1 MRLLLLRSLRER
13 FRRTVL
19 TSLAVVI
26 GVALISGTLI
36 FTDTISRSFDEIG
49 KVSYRGVAV
58 AVTPAVP
65 PGTPST
71 EVGDDDRTL
80 PRDVV
85 GRVAAADGV
94 HTAVGQIRGRAIV
107 FEQDG
112 RTRVGSAGPP
122 TLLLSA
128 LPPGVGGVSYR
139 TGRAPTGPGEVA
151 FDENTA
157 KRAGVRVGDRVFVQG
172 EGPRRALRLVG
183 LARLGEGTSFGGA
196 TIALT
201 SEATAAA
208 LLGRTDRAYY
218 AQVLAISA
226 SGTRDEQVAASVQRA
241 VGADATVRTGQDQ
254 GARQSQEIK
263 DRISF
268 LPTIL
273 LVFAGIAT
281 FVGAF
286 LIFNTFTITMA
297 QRQREFALLRA
308 LGAARGQ
315 VRAMV
320 AAEALTVGL
329 LGATLGL
336 AAGFVVAP
344 ALRALIKAF
353 GADLPTTAT
362 VFSGRTIVVG
372 FVVGIAVTAA
382 ASILPAR
389 RATRV
394 APVEAL
400 REAAA
405 PPGRG
410 KVPRGPVLAGVGIG
424 VVGAALLVLSLLGA
438 VTDDTGT
445 AFAGGGAGLLFLA
458 ATLIS
463 PVLVGPL
470 ARLLGR
476 PLQRIFGL
484 PGRLAQDNAARQ
496 PGRTAITSSALMIGL
511 ALVVFATVFAAG
523 LRETLRGDIERVVA
537 APVVVQASDGS
548 FSGLPSSVVGAIRRA
563 PGVEA
568 AGGVGFGRVRVAGRN
583 ASLTVFD
590 AEALE
595 SGLVRLKRTDGG
607 GSGRVGDPGLDRAYV
622 TDTVAGD
629 LGARTGGTI
638 LARGT
643 NGLDRTLRV
652 VGIVQG
658 SASAVS
664 GVVVD
669 TGTARRLGTSEPF
682 FAVARGDRAAIQRA
696 LRRDYPATETLT
708 RSAWITDQTG
718 QVNQL
723 LGLVYALLGLSVLV
737 ALFGIVNTLTLS
749 IQERIRELGLLRAV
763 GATRAQVRRMVL
775 LEAAIT
781 ALLGALLGAALGF
794 VLAAAVGAT
803 LDGFALSIPVGQI
816 VLLVVLTGILGVV
829 AAIRPARRAARV
841 EVLDAIAGE

>member
-1 MRLLLLRSLRER
+1 MRQLLLRSLRER

-49 KVSYRGVAV
+49 EVSYRGVAV

-65 PGTPST
+65 PGTPIG
-71 EVGDDDRTL
+71 EGGDDDRAL
-80 PRDVV
+80 PRDVLR
-85 GRVAAADGV
+85 RVAGAEGV
-94 HTAVGQIRGRAIV
+94 RGAFGQIRGRAIV
-107 FEQDG
+107 YAADG
-112 RTRVGSAGPP
+112 RTRAGGQGPP
-122 TLLLSA
+122 TILQSA
-128 LPPGVGGVSYR
+128 LPAGVGGVSYG
-139 TGRAPTGPGEVA
+139 TGRAPRSAGEVA
-151 FDENTA
+151 FDAATVE
-157 KRAGVRVGDRVFVQG
+157 RAGVRVGDRVFVQG
-172 EGPRRALRLVG
+172 EGPRRAMRLVG
-183 LARLGEGTSFGGA
+183 EARLGGGTSFGGA
-196 TIALT
+196 TIAIVT
-201 SEATAAA
+201 PATAAD
-208 LLGRTDRAYY
+208 LLERTPREYWSQIV
-218 AQVLAISA
+218 AQSA
-226 SGTRDEQVAASVQRA
+226 SGTRDEVVAAAVQRA
-241 VGADATVRTGQDQ
+241 VGAAATVRTGEDQ
-254 GARQSQEIK
+254 GARQSKEIK

-308 LGAARGQ
+308 LGASRGQ
-315 VRAMV
+315 VRTMV
-320 AAEALTVGL
+320 ATEALAVGL

-336 AAGFVVAP
+336 AAGFLVAP
-344 ALRALIKAF
+344 GLRAMIKAF
-353 GADLPTTAT
+353 GADLPSTAT
-362 VFSGRTIVVG
+362 VFAGRTIVVG
-372 FVVGIAVTAA
+372 FLVGIAVTGA
-382 ASILPAR
+382 ASLLPAR
-389 RATRV
+389 RASRV

-410 KVPRGPVLAGVGIG
+410 AVPRGPVLAGAAIG
-424 VVGAALLVLSLLGA
+424 VVGIALLVLSLLG
-438 VTDDTGT
+438 VVEDDTGT

-463 PVLVGPL
+463 PILVGPL
-470 ARLLGR
+470 ARALGR
-476 PLQRIFGL
+476 PLQRLFGL

-537 APVVVQASDGS
+537 APVVVQAKDGA
-548 FSGLPSSVVGAIRRA
+548 FAGVPSSVVGVVRRA
-563 PGVEA
+563 PGVRA
-568 AGGVGFGRVRVAGRN
+568 AGAVGFGRVVVRGRN

-590 AEALE
+590 AEALR
-595 SGLVRLKRTDGG
+595 SGLVTRPRADGG
-607 GSGRVGDPGLDRAYV
+607 TGTGDPGPGAAYV

-629 LGARTGGTI
+629 IGARGGGTI
-638 LARGT
+638 VARGT
-643 NGLDRTLRV
+643 NGRDAELRV
-652 VGIVQG
+652 VGIVKG

-664 GVVVD
+664 GVVVNSE
-669 TGTARRLGTSEPF
+669 TAAGLGTTEPF
-682 FAVARGDRAAIQRA
+682 FVVARGDRAAIGRA
-696 LRRDYPATETLT
+696 LARDYPATEALT
-708 RSAWITDQTG
+708 RADWITDQTG

-749 IQERIRELGLLRAV
+749 IQERVRELGLLRAV

-794 VLAAAVGAT
+794 VLAAAVGVT

-816 VLLVVLTGILGVV
+816 LGLVVLTGILGVV

-841 EVLDAIAGE
+841 EVLEAIAGE

>member
-19 TSLAVVI
+19 TSLAVVL

-49 KVSYRGVAV
+49 EVSYRGVAV

-65 PGTPST
+65 IGTPNS
-71 EVGDDDRTL
+71 EGSDDDRQL
-80 PRDVV
+80 PRDAVE
-85 GRVAAADGV
+85 RVAGAPGV
-94 HTAVGQIRGRAIV
+94 RVAVGQIEGPAVIFRK
-107 FEQDG
+107 DG
-112 RTRVGSAGPP
+112 RTRVGGQGPP
-122 TLLLSA
+122 TQLLSA
-128 LPPGVGGVSYR
+128 LPPGVGGVTY
-139 TGRAPTGPGEVA
+139 TAGRGPTTADEVV
-151 FDENTA
+151 FDTDTA
-157 KRAGVRVGDRVFVQG
+157 RRADVQVGDTVVVLG
-172 EGPRRALRLVG
+172 EGPRRRLRLVG
-183 LARLGEGTSFGGA
+183 IAGLGEIGSFGPRPTA
-196 TIALT
+196 ITT
-201 SEATAAA
+201 EATAAA
-208 LLGRTDRAYY
+208 LLRRKDARYWH
-218 AQVLAISA
+218 QVLALSA
-226 SGTRDEQVAASVQRA
+226 SGTRDEQVADAVRRV
-241 VGADATVRTGQDQ
+241 VGAGATVRTGADQ
-254 GARQSQEIK
+254 GARQSREIK

-308 LGAARGQ
+308 LGAGRGQ

-320 AAEALTVGL
+320 ATEALTVGL

-336 AAGFVVAP
+336 AAGFAVAP
-344 ALRALIKAF
+344 GLRAMIK
-353 GADLPTTAT
+353 GLGVDLPTTAT
-362 VFSGRTIVVG
+362 VFSGRTILVG
-372 FVVGIAVTAA
+372 FLVGLAVTAA
-382 ASILPAR
+382 ASLLPAR

-400 REAAA
+400 RDAAA

-410 KVPRGPVLAGVGIG
+410 RVPRGPVLAGVALGLVGMVSLG
-424 VVGAALLVLSLLGA
+424 VALAGSVEG
-438 VTDDTGT
+438 DTGT

-476 PLQRIFGL
+476 PLQRLFGL

-523 LRETLRGDIERVVA
+523 LRTTLRGDIERVVA
-537 APVVVQASDGS
+537 APVVVQATGGS
-548 FSGLPSSVVGAIRRA
+548 FSGVPTSIVGAIQRA
-563 PGVEA
+563 TGVES
-568 AGGVGFGRVRVAGRN
+568 AGGVGFSRIAVGGRRV
-583 ASLTVFD
+583 SLTIFD
-590 AEALE
+590 AEALR
-595 SGLVRLKRTDGG
+595 SGLVRLQRTDGG
-607 GSGRVGDPGLDRAYV
+607 GTAGDPGVGRAYV
-622 TDTVAGD
+622 TDTVAASI
-629 LGARTGGTI
+629 GARAGRT
-638 LARGT
+638 LVARGT
-643 NGLDRTLRV
+643 NGEDHPLRI
-652 VGIVQG
+652 VGIVKG

-664 GVVVD
+664 GIVVNGR
-669 TGTARRLGTSEPF
+669 TAAEFGTTQPF
-682 FAVARGDRAAIQRA
+682 FVVADGGVGAVRQAIA
-696 LRRDYPATETLT
+696 RDYPAAEVLT
-708 RSAWITDQTG
+708 RGDWITDQTG

-723 LGLVYALLGLSVLV
+723 LGLVYGLLGLSVLV

-775 LEAAIT
+775 LEAVIT

-803 LDGFALSIPVGQI
+803 LDGFALSIPIGQI

-829 AAIRPARRAARV
+829 AAIRPARRAAQV
-841 EVLDAIAGE
+841 EGLEAIAGE

>member
-1 MRLLLLRSLRER
+1 MRVLLLRSLRER

-49 KVSYRGVAV
+49 EVSYRGVAV
-58 AVTPAVP
+58 AVLPAVP
-65 PGTPST
+65 PGTPSSDA
-71 EVGDDDRTL
+71 GDEDRGL

-85 GRVAAADGV
+85 ERVAAADGV
-94 HTAVGQIRGRAIV
+94 RTAVGQIRGRAIV
-107 FEQDG
+107 YEKDG
-112 RTRVGSAGPP
+112 RTRVGGQGPP
-122 TLLLSA
+122 TLLLSG
-128 LPPGVGGVSYR
+128 LPPGIGGVTYR
-139 TGRAPTGPGEVA
+139 SGRAPRTDGEVA
-151 FDENTA
+151 FDQNTA
-157 KRAGVRVGDRVFVQG
+157 EKAGVRVGDRVFVQG
-172 EGPRRALRLVG
+172 EGPRRALTLVG
-183 LARLGEGTSFGGA
+183 LAGLGEGTSFGGA
-196 TIALT
+196 TIAIT
-201 SEATAAA
+201 TTATAAS
-208 LLGRTDRAYY
+208 LLERPDGRYWF
-218 AQVLAISA
+218 QVLALSD
-226 SGTRDEQVAASVQRA
+226 SGTRDAEVVAAVQRT
-241 VGADATVRTGQDQ
+241 VGDGAIVRSGEDQ
-254 GARQSQEIK
+254 GARQSKEIK

-308 LGAARGQ
+308 LGASRGQ

-320 AAEALTVGL
+320 GSEAVTVGL

-344 ALRALIKAF
+344 GLRSMIKAF

-362 VFSGRTIVVG
+362 VFSGRTILVG
-372 FVVGIAVTAA
+372 FVVGMAVTAA
-382 ASILPAR
+382 ASLLPAR

-410 KVPRGPVLAGVGIG
+410 AVPRGPVYSGAAIG
-424 VVGAALLVLSLLGA
+424 VVGTTMLVLSLLEV

-445 AFAGGGAGLLFLA
+445 AFAGAGAGLLFLA

-463 PVLVGPL
+463 PILVGPL

-476 PLQRIFGL
+476 PLQRLFGL

-523 LRETLRGDIERVVA
+523 LRATLRGDIERVVA
-537 APVVVQASDGS
+537 APVVVQASGGS
-548 FSGLPSSVVGAIRRA
+548 FSGLPSQVVGAIRRV

-568 AGGVGFGRVRVAGRN
+568 AGGVSFGRVNVRGAN

-590 AEALE
+590 AEALTG
-595 SGLVRLKRTDGG
+595 GLVRLKRTDGG
-607 GSGRVGDPGLDRAYV
+607 SGTGDPGLDRAYV
-622 TDTVAGD
+622 TDTVAGR
-629 LGARTGGTI
+629 LGARSGGTI
-638 LARGT
+638 DARGT
-643 NGLDRTLRV
+643 NGRLVPLRV
-652 VGIVQG
+652 VGIVEG

-664 GVVVD
+664 GVVVN
-669 TGTARRLGTSEPF
+669 GATAARLGTTQPF
-682 FAVARGDRAAIQRA
+682 FAVARGDRAAIERSLA
-696 LRRDYPATETLT
+696 RDYPATETLT
-708 RSAWITDQTG
+708 RDDWITDQTG

-723 LGLVYALLGLSVLV
+723 LGLVYALLGLSVIV

-794 VLAAAVGAT
+794 VLAAAVGVT
-803 LDGFALSIPVGQI
+803 LDGFALSIPIGQI
-816 VLLVVLTGILGVV
+816 VLLVLLTGILGVV

-841 EVLDAIAGE
+841 EVLEAIAGE

>member
-1 MRLLLLRSLRER
+1 MRVLLLRSLRER
-13 FRRTVL
+13 FRRTLL

-49 KVSYRGVAV
+49 EVSYRGVAV

-65 PGTPST
+65 PGTPT
-71 EVGDDDRTL
+71 TDVGDDERGL
-80 PRDVV
+80 ARDVV
-85 GRVAAADGV
+85 ERVRATPGVRDAFGQVRGRV
-94 HTAVGQIRGRAIV
+94 TV
-107 FEQDG
+107 FERDG
-112 RTRVGSAGPP
+112 RTSAGGQGPP
-122 TLLLSA
+122 TILLSA
-128 LPPGVGGVSYR
+128 LPPGVGGVTYR
-139 TGRAPTGPGEVA
+139 EGRAPRGPGEVA
-151 FDENTA
+151 FDEA
-157 KRAGVRVGDRVFVQG
+157 SAERAGVAVGDRVYVQG
-172 EGPRRALRLVG
+172 DGPRRALRLVG
-183 LARLGEGTSFGGA
+183 LAGLGEGTSFGGA
-196 TIALT
+196 TIAIT
-201 SEATAAA
+201 TADIAA
-208 LLGRTDRAYY
+208 SLLDREGDAYWF
-218 AQVLAISA
+218 QVLAVSDP
-226 SGTRDEQVAASVQRA
+226 GTRDTEVAAAVRASVGD
-241 VGADATVRTGQDQ
+241 GANVRTGEDQ

-308 LGAARGQ
+308 LGASRGQ

-320 AAEALTVGL
+320 GTEALAVGL
-329 LGATLGL
+329 VGAGLGI
-336 AAGFVVAP
+336 AAGFLVAP
-344 ALRALIKAF
+344 GIRAMIGAF
-353 GADLPTTAT
+353 GADLPSTAT
-362 VFSGRTIVVG
+362 VFSGRTVLVG
-372 FVVGIAVTAA
+372 MLVGLGVTAVA
-382 ASILPAR
+382 AVLPAR

-410 KVPRGPVLAGVGIG
+410 RVPRGPVLAGVGIG
-424 VVGAALLVLSLLGA
+424 VVGVVLLGLA
-438 VTDDTGT
+438 LVGTVEDDTGT
-445 AFAGGGAGLLFLA
+445 GFAGGGAGLLFLA
-458 ATLIS
+458 AALIS

-476 PLQRIFGL
+476 PLQRLFGL
-484 PGRLAQDNAARQ
+484 PGRLAQDNASRQ
-496 PGRTAITSSALMIGL
+496 PGRTAVTSSALMIGL

-523 LRETLRGDIERVVA
+523 LRATLRGDIERVVA
-537 APVVVQASDGS
+537 APVVVQVADGS
-548 FSGLPSSVVGAIRRA
+548 FSGLPTSVTGAIRRA

-568 AGGVGFGRVRVAGRN
+568 AGAVGFGRIAVAGRRV
-583 ASLTVFD
+583 SLTVFD
-590 AEALE
+590 PEALDA
-595 SGLVRLKRTDGG
+595 GLARLRRTDGG
-607 GSGRVGDPGLDRAYV
+607 AGPVRDPGPGRAYV
-622 TDTVAGD
+622 TDTVAGEI
-629 LGARTGGTI
+629 GARAGATI
-638 LARGT
+638 EGRGT
-643 NGLDRTLRV
+643 NGELRTLRV
-652 VGIVQG
+652 VGIVEG

-664 GVVVD
+664 GVVVGSD
-669 TGTARRLGTSEPF
+669 TARTLGTTQPF
-682 FAVARGDRAAIQRA
+682 FVVARGDRAAIARA
-696 LRRDYPATETLT
+696 LERDYPATETLT
-708 RSAWITDQTG
+708 RDDWITDQTG

-723 LGLVYALLGLSVLV
+723 LGLVYALLGLSVVV
-737 ALFGIVNTLTLS
+737 ALFGIVNTLNLS

-794 VLAAAVGAT
+794 VLAAAVGVT

-816 VLLVVLTGILGVV
+816 AGLVVLTGALGVV
-829 AAIRPARRAARV
+829 AAIRPSRRAARV

>member
-1 MRLLLLRSLRER
+1 MRVLLLRSLRER
-13 FRRTVL
+13 FRRTVM

-49 KVSYRGVAV
+49 EVSYRGVAV

-65 PGTPST
+65 LGTPSS
-71 EVGDDDRTL
+71 EGSDDDRGL
-80 PRDVV
+80 RRDAVD
-85 GRVAAADGV
+85 RVAGARGV
-94 HTAVGQIRGRAIV
+94 RLAVGQLEGRAIV
-107 FEQDG
+107 YRRDG
-112 RTRVGSAGPP
+112 RTPVGSNGPP
-122 TLLLSA
+122 TRLLST
-128 LPPGVGGVSYR
+128 LPPGVGGVRY
-139 TGRAPTGPGEVA
+139 TAGRAPAADDEVA
-151 FDENTA
+151 IDADTA
-157 KRAGVRVGDRVFVQG
+157 ERAGVRVGDRVSVQG
-172 EGPRRALRLVG
+172 EGPRRRLRLVG
-183 LARLGEGTSFGGA
+183 LAGLGDGTTFGPRPTVLA
-196 TIALT
+196 TQ
-201 SEATAAA
+201 ATAASI
-208 LLGRTDRAYY
+208 LRRTPDRYWS
-218 AQVLAISA
+218 QVLALSA
-226 SGTRDEQVAASVQRA
+226 SGTRDEQVAADVRRV
-241 VGADATVRTGQDQ
+241 VGDGATVRTGEDQ
-254 GARQSQEIK
+254 GARQAKEIK

-315 VRAMV
+315 IRAMV
-320 AAEALTVGL
+320 AAETTTVGL

-336 AAGFVVAP
+336 LAGFGVAP
-344 ALRALIKAF
+344 GLRAVIKAL
-353 GADLPTTAT
+353 GVDLPTTAT

-372 FVVGIAVTAA
+372 FVVGMAVTAA
-382 ASILPAR
+382 AGLLPAR

-400 REAAA
+400 RDAAA

-410 KVPRGPVLAGVGIG
+410 RVPRGPVLAGLAIG
-424 VVGAALLVLSLLGA
+424 VVGSVALALALVGSVEG
-438 VTDDTGT
+438 DTGT

-463 PVLVGPL
+463 PVLVGPV
-470 ARLLGR
+470 ARMLGR
-476 PLQRIFGL
+476 PLRRIFGL
-484 PGRLAQDNAARQ
+484 PGRLAQDNASRQ

-537 APVVVQASDGS
+537 APVVVQASGGS
-548 FSGLPSSVVGAIRRA
+548 FSGVPTSVVGAVRRA
-563 PGVEA
+563 PGVTS
-568 AGGVGFGRVRVAGRN
+568 AGGVGFSRVAVGGRR
-583 ASLTVFD
+583 ASLTIFD
-590 AEALE
+590 AEALRT
-595 SGLVRLKRTDGG
+595 GLVRLQRTDGG
-607 GSGRVGDPGLDRAYV
+607 GTAGDPGPGGAYV

-629 LGARTGGTI
+629 LGARAGRTV

-643 NGLDRTLRV
+643 NGEQHPLRI
-652 VGIVQG
+652 VGIVKG

-664 GVVVD
+664 GVVVNGA
-669 TGTARRLGTSEPF
+669 TAATFGTTQPF
-682 FAVARGDRAAIQRA
+682 FVVVDGRPDAVRRA
-696 LRRDYPATETLT
+696 LARDYPATEVLT

-737 ALFGIVNTLTLS
+737 ALFGIVNTLSLS

-816 VLLVVLTGILGVV
+816 ALLVALTGVLGVV

>member
-1 MRLLLLRSLRER
+1 MRVLLLRSLRER

-49 KVSYRGVAV
+49 EVSYRGVAV

-65 PGTPST
+65 LGTPSS
-71 EVGDDDRTL
+71 EGSDDDRGL
-80 PRDVV
+80 PKDTVE
-85 GRVAAADGV
+85 RVAGAPGV
-94 HTAVGQIRGRAIV
+94 RIAVGQLEGPAILYRK
-107 FEQDG
+107 DG
-112 RTRVGSAGPP
+112 RTRVGGQGPP
-122 TLLLSA
+122 TQLLSA
-128 LPPGVGGVSYR
+128 LPPGVGGVTY
-139 TGRAPTGPGEVA
+139 TAGRGPAAPDEVV
-151 FDENTA
+151 FDTA
-157 KRAGVRVGDRVFVQG
+157 TAERAGVRVGDQVVVQG
-172 EGPRRALRLVG
+172 EGPRRRLRLVG
-183 LARLGEGTSFGGA
+183 IAGLGEIGSFGPRPTA
-196 TIALT
+196 ITT
-201 SEATAAA
+201 EATAAA
-208 LLGRTDRAYY
+208 LLRRGDRRYWT
-218 AQVLAISA
+218 QVLALSA
-226 SGTRDEQVAASVQRA
+226 SGTRDEQVAADVRRV
-241 VGADATVRTGQDQ
+241 VGEGATVRTGEDQ
-254 GARQSQEIK
+254 GARQSKEIK

-320 AAEALTVGL
+320 AAEAATVGL

-336 AAGFVVAP
+336 VAGFVVAP
-344 ALRALIKAF
+344 ALRSLIGAF
-353 GADLPTTAT
+353 GVDLPATAT
-362 VFSGRTIVVG
+362 VFSGRTILVG
-372 FVVGIAVTAA
+372 FLVGMAVTAA
-382 ASILPAR
+382 ASLLPAR

-400 REAAA
+400 RDAAA

-410 KVPRGPVLAGVGIG
+410 AVPRGPVLAGVLIGIVG
-424 VVGAALLVLSLLGA
+424 VLGLGLSLAGT

-476 PLQRIFGL
+476 PLQRLFGL

-537 APVVVQASDGS
+537 APVVVQASGGS
-548 FSGLPSSVVGAIRRA
+548 FSGVPTSIVGAIRRA
-563 PGVEA
+563 PGVES
-568 AGGVGFGRVRVAGRN
+568 AGGVGFSRVAVGGRR
-583 ASLTVFD
+583 ASLTIFD
-590 AEALE
+590 AEALRT
-595 SGLVRLKRTDGG
+595 GLVRLQRTDGG
-607 GSGRVGDPGLDRAYV
+607 GRAGDPGVGRAYV
-622 TDTVAGD
+622 TDTVAGS
-629 LGARTGGTI
+629 LGARAGRTLI
-638 LARGT
+638 ARGT
-643 NGLDRTLRV
+643 NGEDHPLEV
-652 VGIVQG
+652 VGIVEG

-664 GVVVD
+664 GVVVNGE
-669 TGTARRLGTSEPF
+669 TAAEFGTTQPF
-682 FAVARGDRAAIQRA
+682 FVVADATPGAVERAVSE
-696 LRRDYPATETLT
+696 DYPATEVLT
-708 RSAWITDQTG
+708 RGDWITDQTG

-775 LEAAIT
+775 LEAVIT
-781 ALLGALLGAALGF
+781 ALLGALLGAGLGF

-803 LDGFALSIPVGQI
+803 LDGFALSIPIGQI
-816 VLLVVLTGILGVV
+816 ALLIVLTGALGVV

-841 EVLDAIAGE
+841 EVLEAIAGE

>member
-1 MRLLLLRSLRER
+1 MRVLLLRSLRAR

-49 KVSYRGVAV
+49 EVSYRGVAV
-58 AVTPAVP
+58 AVTPSVP
-65 PGTPST
+65 PGTPSSDA
-71 EVGDDDRTL
+71 GDEDRGL

-85 GRVAAADGV
+85 DRVAAAPGV
-94 HTAVGQIRGRAIV
+94 RGAFGQIRGRVIV
-107 FEQDG
+107 YEKDG
-112 RTRVGSAGPP
+112 RTRVGGQGPP

-128 LPPGVGGVSYR
+128 LPPGVGGVTYR
-139 TGRAPTGPGEVA
+139 AGRAPRGAGEVA
-151 FDENTA
+151 FDERTA
-157 KRAGVRVGDRVFVQG
+157 ERAGVEVGDRVFVQG
-172 EGPRRALRLVG
+172 EGPRRRLRLVG
-183 LARLGEGTSFGGA
+183 LAGLGEGASFGGA
-196 TIALT
+196 TVAIAT
-201 SEATAAA
+201 PETAAS
-208 LLGRTDRAYY
+208 LLGRRSDRFWF
-218 AQVLAISA
+218 QVLAVSDP
-226 SGTRDEQVAASVQRA
+226 GTRGTEVVDAVQRV
-241 VGADATVRTGQDQ
+241 VGRGATVRSGEDQ
-254 GARQSQEIK
+254 GARQSKEIK

-308 LGAARGQ
+308 LGASRGQ

-320 AAEALTVGL
+320 ASEALTVGL
-329 LGATLGL
+329 LGAGLGIG
-336 AAGFVVAP
+336 AGFLVAP
-344 ALRALIKAF
+344 GLRAMIGAF
-353 GADLPTTAT
+353 GADLPSTAT
-362 VFSGRTIVVG
+362 VFSARTVLVGLVVG
-372 FVVGIAVTAA
+372 LAVTAA
-382 ASILPAR
+382 ASLLPAR

-410 KVPRGPVLAGVGIG
+410 AVPRGPVLAGGAIG
-424 VVGAALLVLSLLGA
+424 VLGIVLLGLALLGTVE
-438 VTDDTGT
+438 DDTGT

-458 ATLIS
+458 TTLVS
-463 PVLVGPL
+463 PILVGPL

-476 PLQRIFGL
+476 PLQRLFGL

-523 LRETLRGDIERVVA
+523 LRATLRGDIERVVA
-537 APVVVQASDGS
+537 APVVVQASNGS
-548 FSGLPSSVVGAIRRA
+548 FSGLPSSVVDAIRRT

-568 AGGVGFGRVRVAGRN
+568 AGGVSLGRVSVDGAN

-590 AEALE
+590 AEALT
-595 SGLVRLKRTDGG
+595 SGLVRLERTDGG
-607 GSGRVGDPGLDRAYV
+607 PGTVGDPGRDRAYV

-638 LARGT
+638 AARGT
-643 NGLDRTLRV
+643 NGELVPLRV

-664 GVVVD
+664 GVVVN
-669 TGTARRLGTSEPF
+669 GTTAARLGTTQPF
-682 FAVARGDRAAIQRA
+682 FAVARGDRSSIERA
-696 LRRDYPATETLT
+696 LARDYPATETLT
-708 RSAWITDQTG
+708 RDDWITDQTG

-723 LGLVYALLGLSVLV
+723 LGLVYALLGLSVIV

-794 VLAAAVGAT
+794 VLAAAVGVT
-803 LDGFALSIPVGQI
+803 LDGFALSIPVAQI
-816 VLLVVLTGILGVV
+816 AGLVVLTGILGVG

-841 EVLDAIAGE
+841 EVLEAIAGE

>member
-1 MRLLLLRSLRER
+1 MRVLLLRSLRER

-49 KVSYRGVAV
+49 EVSYRGVAV

-65 PGTPST
+65 PGTPSSDA
-71 EVGDDDRTL
+71 GDEDRGL
-80 PRDVV
+80 ARDVV
-85 GRVAAADGV
+85 EQVAAAPGV
-94 HTAVGQIRGRAIV
+94 RSAFGQIRGPAIV
-107 FEQDG
+107 YEKDG
-112 RTRVGSAGPP
+112 RTRVGGQGPP

-128 LPPGVGGVSYR
+128 LPPGVGGVTYR
-139 TGRAPTGPGEVA
+139 SGRAPRSADEVA

-157 KRAGVRVGDRVFVQG
+157 EKAGVEVGDAVFVQG
-172 EGPRRALRLVG
+172 EGPRRRLRLVG
-183 LARLGEGTSFGGA
+183 LAGLGEGTSFGGA
-196 TIALT
+196 TVAI
-201 SEATAAA
+201 ATADTAA
-208 LLGRTDRAYY
+208 DLLGRRGNRFWY
-218 AQVLAISA
+218 QVLAVSDQ
-226 SGTRDEQVAASVQRA
+226 GTRDTEVVAAVQRA
-241 VGADATVRTGQDQ
+241 VGDVATVRSGEDQ

-308 LGAARGQ
+308 LGASRGQ

-320 AAEALTVGL
+320 GSEALTVGV
-329 LGATLGL
+329 LGAGLGI
-336 AAGFVVAP
+336 AAGFLVAP
-344 ALRALIKAF
+344 GLRAMIGAF
-353 GADLPTTAT
+353 GADLPSTAT
-362 VFSGRTIVVG
+362 VFSGRTILVGLVVG
-372 FVVGIAVTAA
+372 MAVTAA
-382 ASILPAR
+382 ASLLPAR

-410 KVPRGPVLAGVGIG
+410 AVPRGPVLTGVAIG
-424 VVGAALLVLSLLGA
+424 VLGIVLLGLA
-438 VTDDTGT
+438 LVGTVDDDTGT

-463 PVLVGPL
+463 PILVGPL

-476 PLQRIFGL
+476 PLQRLFGL

-523 LRETLRGDIERVVA
+523 LRATLRGDIERVVA
-537 APVVVQASDGS
+537 APVVVQASNGS

-563 PGVEA
+563 PGTDA
-568 AGGVGFGRVRVAGRN
+568 AGAVGFGRVAVGRAR

-595 SGLVRLKRTDGG
+595 SGLVTLQRTDGG
-607 GSGRVGDPGLDRAYV
+607 SGPVGDPGEDRAYV
-622 TDTVAGD
+622 TDTVAGR

-638 LARGT
+638 AARGT
-643 NGLDRTLRV
+643 NGDVVPLRV
-652 VGIVQG
+652 VGIVEG

-664 GVVVD
+664 GVVVN
-669 TGTARRLGTSEPF
+669 GTTAARLGTTQPF
-682 FAVARGDRAAIQRA
+682 FAVARGDRASIERA
-696 LRRDYPATETLT
+696 LARDYPATETLT
-708 RSAWITDQTG
+708 RDDWITDQTG

-723 LGLVYALLGLSVLV
+723 LGLVYALLGLSVIV

-794 VLAAAVGAT
+794 VLAAAVGVT
-803 LDGFALSIPVGQI
+803 LDGFALSIPAGQI
-816 VLLVVLTGILGVV
+816 IGLVVLTGILGVV

-841 EVLDAIAGE
+841 EVLEAIAGE

>member
-1 MRLLLLRSLRER
+1 MRQLLLRSLRER

-49 KVSYRGVAV
+49 EVSYRGVAV

-65 PGTPST
+65 PGTP
-71 EVGDDDRTL
+71 VGEGVVDDRAL

-85 GRVAAADGV
+85 GRVTRAAGV
-94 HTAVGQIRGRAIV
+94 RSAFGQIRGRATI
-107 FEQDG
+107 FAKDG
-112 RTRVGSAGPP
+112 RTRVGQGPP
-122 TLLLSA
+122 ALLLSA
-128 LPPGVGGVSYR
+128 LPPRVGGVTYR
-139 TGRAPTGPGEVA
+139 GGRAPRAADEVA
-151 FDENTA
+151 FDEKTA
-157 KRAGVRVGDRVFVQG
+157 ERAGARVGDRVYVQG

-183 LARLGEGTSFGGA
+183 LAGLGGGASFGGVP
-196 TIALT
+196 IAIT
-201 SEATAAA
+201 TVETAAD
-208 LLGRTDRAYY
+208 LLDRPTDRYWFQVV
-218 AQVLAISA
+218 AQSA
-226 SGTRDEQVAASVQRA
+226 SGTRDAEVARAVQRE
-241 VGADATVRTGQDQ
+241 VGPAATVRTGEDQ
-254 GARQSQEIK
+254 GARQSKEIK

-308 LGAARGQ
+308 LGASRGQ
-315 VRAMV
+315 VRTMV
-320 AAEALTVGL
+320 ASEALTVGL

-336 AAGFVVAP
+336 ASGFVVAP
-344 ALRALIKAF
+344 ALRAIIAAF

-362 VFSGRTIVVG
+362 VFSARTVLVG
-372 FVVGIAVTAA
+372 FVVGMAVTAA
-382 ASILPAR
+382 ASLLPAR
-389 RATRV
+389 RASRV
-394 APVEAL
+394 APIEAL
-400 REAAA
+400 RDAAA

-410 KVPRGPVLAGVGIG
+410 AVPRGPVLAGVAIG
-424 VVGAALLVLSLLGA
+424 VVGTALLTLSLLG
-438 VTDDTGT
+438 VVDDDTGT

-458 ATLIS
+458 TTLIT
-463 PVLVGPL
+463 PILVGPL

-476 PLQRIFGL
+476 PLQRLFGL

-537 APVVVQASDGS
+537 APVVVQAADGA
-548 FSGLPSSVVGAIRRA
+548 FAGVPASVTDVIRKA
-563 PGVEA
+563 PGVQA
-568 AGGVGFGRVRVAGRN
+568 AGAVGFGRVVVRGRN

-590 AEALE
+590 AEALRT
-595 SGLVRLKRTDGG
+595 GLVTLQRSDG
-607 GSGRVGDPGLDRAYV
+607 GSGTGDPGRGAAYV
-622 TDTVAGD
+622 TDTVATGI
-629 LGARTGGTI
+629 GARTGGRI
-638 LARGT
+638 VARGT
-643 NGLDRTLRV
+643 NGRDLPLRV

-664 GVVVD
+664 GVVVN
-669 TGTARRLGTSEPF
+669 GETAAELGTTEPF
-682 FAVARGDRAAIQRA
+682 FVVARGERAAVARA
-696 LRRDYPATETLT
+696 LARDYPATEALT
-708 RSAWITDQTG
+708 RADWITDQTG

-749 IQERIRELGLLRAV
+749 IQERVRELGLLRAV

-775 LEAAIT
+775 LEAVIT

-794 VLAAAVGAT
+794 VLAAAVGVT
-803 LDGFALSIPVGQI
+803 LDGFALSIPLGQI
-816 VLLVVLTGILGVV
+816 AGLIVLTGLLGVV

-841 EVLDAIAGE
+841 EVLEAIAGE